1 MKRAFVLLC
10 CLALS
15 AISLAAE
22 KSLSPRH
29 LLKMSEVEAAEKSG
43 GEVTLRGIVVF
54 VSGIEA
60 SRFVVAPEDAPK
72 TQGVVVFDR
81 TEGGR
86 PALGDLVHARGRI
99 GWQNGHAVIE
109 ASKLDVVRNESLA
122 PTGSV
127 KQADFRRGIL
137 DGRRISLSGTVREVR
152 QQDSEEGA
160 VSTLSLYLDN
170 YTAVVR
176 VPGHLNPTNYVGK
189 PIRVTGLAVSH
200 LDSNGGF
207 LDAELEVAEE
217 TDIIDLSPEVQA
229 RTYLRISIVFGAVLL
244 LVSVVLLFL
253 WWRGR
258 RVRREMEVIAAER
271 RRMAADLHDTIEQ
284 HLAGA
289 NLLVAGMMSQE
300 GVSEEIR
307 ETMKI
312 LTSLLANAKAE
323 VRSAVLN
330 LRSTGDSEKTL
341 EARLGEMAKAL
352 DKAGVKTRKC
362 LRGLPTT
369 LPEGIHQDI
378 ILIVREATTNAVKHG
393 KAKNIVF
400 TADPVTPQG
409 FVLRILND
417 GAPFEVDRTLGPE
430 TGHYGLSG
438 MKERA
443 LRNHLEIGWGVKEG
457 WTYVELRTEKEL
469 S

>member
-29 LLKMSEVEAAEKSG
+29 LLKMSEAEVAEKSG
-43 GEVTLRGIVVF
+43 SEVTLRGIVVF

-122 PTGSV
+122 PAGGV

-137 DGRRISLSGTVREVR
+137 DGRRIMLSGTVRDVRLEPTQQGEV
-152 QQDSEEGA
+152 SL
-160 VSTLSLYLDN
+160 LSLFLDN
-170 YTAVVR
+170 YTTLVR
-176 VPGHLNPTNYVGK
+176 VSGYLNPTNYVGK
-189 PIRVTGLAVSH
+189 PVRVTGLAVSH
-200 LDSNGGF
+200 RGPTGDF

-217 TDIIDLSPEVQA
+217 VDIIDLSPEVEAEAQ
-229 RTYLRISIVFGAVLL
+229 LRVAMVLGAFL
-244 LVSVVLLFL
+244 LVVVVMLLCL

-289 NLLVAGMMSQE
+289 NLLAAGVMALEDAPEDVKEAMRVLS
-300 GVSEEIR
+300 G
-307 ETMKI
+307 
-312 LTSLLANAKAE
+312 LLANAKAE

-330 LRSTGDSEKTL
+330 LRSAGDAEKTL
-341 EARLGEMAKAL
+341 AETIEEMSAALAKT
-352 DKAGVKTRKC
+352 GVKTRRC
-362 LRGLPTT
+362 LRGLPAAM
-369 LPEGIHQDI
+369 PEGRYQDI
-378 ILIVREATTNAVKHG
+378 VLILREATTNAVKHG
-393 KAKNIVF
+393 RASSIVF
-400 TADPVTPQG
+400 TADPGANGG
-409 FVLRILND
+409 FVLRVLND
-417 GAPFEVDRTLGPE
+417 GTPFEIDRALGPE

-438 MKERA
+438 MQERA
-443 LRNHLEIGWGVKEG
+443 IRNHLGISWGRDG
-457 WTYVELRTEKEL
+457 RWSYVELKSEGRD
-469 S
+469 